1 MKYYFGAVAI
11 ALLLNSDCVQ
21 AHKLNKHHHH
31 HHGSSWEKDFVQIGL
46 RANNDMLAEVEDKM
60 KKVTNLIEVKKL
72 EEACDAD
79 CQAKC
84 DKDADEMIREMKNP
98 LNNITWNCKNNYDV
112 YTTDYD
118 PDHSHFDRISSDVM
132 DV

>member
-11 ALLLNSDCVQ
+11 ALLLNSDSVQ

-84 DKDADEMIREMKNP
+84 DKDADEMIR
-98 LNNITWNCKNNYDV
+98 
-112 YTTDYD
+112 
-118 PDHSHFDRISSDVM
+118 R
-132 DV
+132 